1 MEVQKGQE
9 TFKIVQASYYTQNY
23 KQGIEAMP
31 SSLQYPNLMPMTE
44 QRSVMK

>member
-1 MEVQKGQE
+1 MESQKGQE
-9 TFKIVQASYYTQNY
+9 IFKIAQASYHTQNY

-31 SSLQYPNLMPMTE
+31 RSLQYPNLMPMTE